1 MGIDAQ
7 NKVDQDI
14 EGAYA
19 ELQALVVRMAR
30 YGYSED
36 AIDYARDAIIS
47 LDKLVDCLDH
57 EP

>member
-1 MGIDAQ
+1 MNLDQQ
-7 NKVDQDI
+7 NKIDQDI

-36 AIDYARDAIIS
+36 AIDRARDVIAS
-47 LDKLVDCLDH
+47 LDKLLDCLDH
-57 EP
+57 

>member
-14 EGAYA
+14 EGSYA

-30 YGYSED
+30 YGYSEE
-36 AIDYARDAIIS
+36 AIDLARDAIAS
-47 LDKLVDCLDH
+47 LDRLVDCLDGRL
-57 EP
+57 

>member
-14 EGAYA
+14 EGAYS

-36 AIDYARDAIIS
+36 AIDHARDAIIS

-57 EP
+57 ET